1 MSRRRIG
8 VLFLCLAV
16 LITSALSVAGCGQKG
31 AIKLGALAPLS
42 GPSAATGQEMKNAFL
57 MAQDEINAAGGLFGR
72 KVEILV
78 EDSKDA
84 TAAVASFEK
93 LITKDNVPVVMGE
106 VSSTVVKAL
115 AEPAKK
121 YQEKYAPIMAL
132 TGAAARAVEQAFG
145 DADWFFHY
153 HPWEYMN
160 VDTLKKFLV
169 SAKVTNIVVAH
180 EDGLFGT
187 SNVDML
193 KEALKDTGIK
203 ILGFEPFKS
212 GSADLSTLLTKVK
225 GYKPDTFVWIGYPAD
240 AIPMVTQSKEVG
252 FNPKLIVAYTP
263 GWPKDFGKTKE
274 AEYMA
279 GLVVWSPDAAPTP
292 EAKKFGD
299 AYKAKYGSAPNSYW
313 APLAYTNAM
322 TVMNAIKTAGKLD
335 KAAIKKALA
344 ATNYNSPLGWN
355 LTFKPSRVSKYQGF
369 TDLIIVQWRNGKQ
382 EIVFPDN
389 LATQK
394 LVYPAPTWK
403 ERK

>member
-1 MSRRRIG
+1 MSKKLG
-8 VLFLCLAV
+8 MLLLCLVLAV
-16 LITSALSVAGCGQKG
+16 TSALTLAGCAPKG

-57 MAQDEINAAGGLFGR
+57 MAQEEVNAAGGILGR

-121 YQEKYAPIMAL
+121 YQQQYAPIMAL

-160 VDTLKKFLV
+160 VDTLKNFLV
-169 SAKVTNIVVAH
+169 AAKVPNIVVAH

-212 GSADLSTLLTKVK
+212 GSPDLSALLTKIK
-225 GYKPDTFVWIGYPAD
+225 GYKPDTLVWIGYPAD
-240 AIPMVTQSKEVG
+240 AIPMVTQSKEAG
-252 FNPKLIVAYTP
+252 FNPNLIVAYTP
-263 GWPKDFGKTKE
+263 GWPKDFGKVKE

-292 EAKKFGD
+292 EAKKFND
-299 AYKAKYGSAPNSYW
+299 AYKAKFGSAPNSYW

-322 TVMNAIKTAGKLD
+322 TVMDAIKTAGKLD
-335 KAAIKKALA
+335 QAQIKKALA
-344 ATNYNSPLGWN
+344 ATKYASPLGME
-355 LTFKPSRVSKYQGF
+355 LSFKPSRVAKYQGF
-369 TDLIIVQWRNGKQ
+369 TNLIIVQWRGGKQ
-382 EIVFPDN
+382 EIVFPDK
-389 LATQK
+389 LATTQ
-394 LVYPAPTWK
+394 LTYPVPNWK
-403 ERK
+403 DRK